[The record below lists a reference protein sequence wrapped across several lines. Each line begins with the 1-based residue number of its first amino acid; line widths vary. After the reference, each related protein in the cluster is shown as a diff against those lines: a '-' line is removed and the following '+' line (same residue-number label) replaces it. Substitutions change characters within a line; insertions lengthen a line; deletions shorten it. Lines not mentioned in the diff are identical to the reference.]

1 MVKAGEYLR
10 AAVASF
16 VRDPERGLEAFGWP
30 RYTGG
35 DGTLVRLFG
44 EDVASVA
51 FEDPGAYDAVCASV

>member
-1 MVKAGEYLR
+1 M
-10 AAVASF
+10 
-16 VRDPERGLEAFGWP
+16 RDPERGLEAFGWP